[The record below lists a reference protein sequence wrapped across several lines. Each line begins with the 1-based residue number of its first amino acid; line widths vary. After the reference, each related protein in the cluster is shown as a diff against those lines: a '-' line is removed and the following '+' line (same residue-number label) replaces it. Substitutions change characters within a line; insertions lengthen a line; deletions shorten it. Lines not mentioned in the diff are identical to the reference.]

1 MKVEFKDEQNT
12 AKPNEGGDAGQQ
24 NRRGSNRRG
33 ARRWN
38 NAAGAGGSPGNAAAK
53 CPTRNK
59 ELPESLVFDNTGHN
73 NAANFQRSL
82 KGLANYL
89 HTTYSAEVAEAVLKM
104 QLVSIQVNVKP
115 PIKTDPTTKL
125 PIPLASW
132 EEYKWRQDYSE
143 QSKRLQ
149 LYNDSMPKAYIHLY
163 NQCST
168 TLKNDLEAS
177 ASFPQVEASKDVIGL
192 LRLIQGLCCSYDSK
206 TQSVMATVASQK
218 KLFTFFQRD
227 GMDNST
233 YHREF
238 VAHVETIKTYG
249 GTGAIGITPT
259 FVAQKLNVGQNRNL
273 NGIRRPD
280 TRQGIHKIPERR
292 LGVARLGKA
301 TWQVGV
307 SRGRRGRE

>member
-1 MKVEFKDEQNT
+1 MTIKVEFKDEQNT

-24 NRRGSNRRG
+24 NRRGSNCRG

-38 NAAGAGGSPGNAAAK
+38 NAAGAGGSPGNATAK

-73 NAANFQRSL
+73 DAANFQRCL

-104 QLVSIQVNVKP
+104 QAVSIQVNVKP

-132 EEYKWRQDYSE
+132 VEYKWRQDYSE

-177 ASFPQVEASKDVIGL
+177 ASFPQVEALKDVIRVYSAFRVG
-192 LRLIQGLCCSYDSK
+192 RNVSI
-206 TQSVMATVASQK
+206 
-218 KLFTFFQRD
+218 FFRK
-227 GMDNST
+227 M
-233 YHREF
+233 
-238 VAHVETIKTYG
+238 TIS
-249 GTGAIGITPT
+249 I
-259 FVAQKLNVGQNRNL
+259 
-273 NGIRRPD
+273 D
-280 TRQGIHKIPERR
+280 RQ
-292 LGVARLGKA
+292 
-301 TWQVGV
+301 
-307 SRGRRGRE
+307 